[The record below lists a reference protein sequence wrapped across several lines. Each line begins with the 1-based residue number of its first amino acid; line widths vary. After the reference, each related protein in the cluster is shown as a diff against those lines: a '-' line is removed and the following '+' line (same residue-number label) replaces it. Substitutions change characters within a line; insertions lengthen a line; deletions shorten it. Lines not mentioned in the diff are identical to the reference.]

1 MTAADTW
8 VLIQGERSTVLC
20 LLTRPLELQMKVQKD
35 QAFAAADDLCSQ
47 GMRVGNEREGGLELG
62 GTSHLGQLAQVK
74 RWTSSRKVV
83 FLDFVSKRVPA
94 DLQ

>member
-47 GMRVGNEREGGLELG
+47 GVKVGNERDGRSWAG
-62 GTSHLGQLAQVK
+62 GTSHLGQLAQVE
-74 RWTSSRKVV
+74 
-83 FLDFVSKRVPA
+83 
-94 DLQ
+94 